1 MAEIWWLMPLLAGL
15 LLALVAGPLGSF
27 VVWRRMAFFGDTL
40 AHGALL
46 GITLGVLTELNLTL
60 ALVLGSL
67 LLALLLLPLEKRAQ
81 LSADTLLGI
90 VSHSTLAIGLVTLSL
105 SQGVRVDLMGYL
117 FGDLLA
123 VQWQDV
129 LWIALS
135 GALMLVLLIWQW
147 RALLAI
153 TVSEELA
160 EIDGYPVP
168 KLKLLLLLMLALL
181 VALAMKVVGILLV
194 SALLIIPPATA
205 RAFSRTPKQMAV
217 CASLLGMGAVLL
229 GVYSSFML
237 DTPAGPSIV
246 VASTCLFALSLVL
259 RPLLQKS

>member
-1 MAEIWWLMPLLAGL
+1 
-15 LLALVAGPLGSF
+15 
-27 VVWRRMAFFGDTL
+27 
-40 AHGALL
+40 
-46 GITLGVLTELNLTL
+46 
-60 ALVLGSL
+60 
-67 LLALLLLPLEKRAQ
+67 
-81 LSADTLLGI
+81 
-90 VSHSTLAIGLVTLSL
+90 
-105 SQGVRVDLMGYL
+105 
-117 FGDLLA
+117 
-123 VQWQDV
+123 
-129 LWIALS
+129 
-135 GALMLVLLIWQW
+135 
-147 RALLAI
+147 
-153 TVSEELA
+153 
-160 EIDGYPVP
+160 
-168 KLKLLLLLMLALL
+168 MLALL